1 MIYKTILDN
10 VTLYNS
16 SYRPIG
22 ATIPKGTQIDV
33 ISIAPLNGKEWATL
47 TDDTMIVSK
56 YKDIVSI
63 EKVTKKRK
71 G

>member
-1 MIYKTILDN
+1 MYYKTILDN

-22 ATIPKGTQIDV
+22 TIPKGAQIDV
-33 ISIAPLNGKEWATL
+33 ISISPLNGKEWATL

-56 YKDIVSI
+56 YREIVSI

>member
-22 ATIPKGTQIDV
+22 IIPKGKQIDV

-56 YKDIVSI
+56 YRDIVSI

>member
-22 ATIPKGTQIDV
+22 IIPKGTQIDV
-33 ISIAPLNGKEWATL
+33 ISFSTLNGKEWATL
-47 TDDTMIVSK
+47 IADTMIISK
-56 YKDIVSI
+56 YRNIVSI

>member
-22 ATIPKGTQIDV
+22 VISKGTQIDV

>member
-1 MIYKTILDN
+1 MYYKTILDN

-22 ATIPKGTQIDV
+22 TIPKGTQIDV

-56 YKDIVSI
+56 YRDIVSI